1 MSKIGRNDPC
11 PCGSGK
17 KYKKCC
23 AKNNGQPASSDSG
36 GGGMPFLNPSLL
48 AQQWLA
54 SKQTDNT
61 PSKLYLD
68 HFEYTEEK
76 TLAAVKALGKL
87 EGESV
92 IFYEKKQWMG
102 EVAVSIPG
110 QLLLTTADRSQAD
123 KWSQA
128 LLSIPDVSFVSRT
141 EDKYQPM
148 APEEKAQMAAEMLDF
163 KTRFFQS
170 WLDEPNQR
178 LDGLTPRQ
186 AVVDDGQKANLRTLL
201 KELEAKEAALPK
213 KERYSFQAIKN
224 TLGL

>member
-23 AKNNGQPASSDSG
+23 AKSSGKPAQSG
-36 GGGMPFLNPSLL
+36 GGSSMPFLNPSLL
-48 AQQWLA
+48 AQHWLA

-76 TLAAVKALGKL
+76 TVSAVKALGRL

-92 IFYEKKQWMG
+92 IFYEKKQWVG

-110 QLLLTTADRSQAD
+110 QLLLTTADPSQAD

-128 LLSIPDVSFVSRT
+128 LRSIPDVTFVSRT

-163 KTRFFQS
+163 KTRFFQA

-186 AVVDDGQKANLRTLL
+186 AVTDDRQKANLKTLL
-201 KELEAKEAALPK
+201 KELEAKEAGLPK
-213 KERYSFQAIKN
+213 KDRYSFQTVKKA
-224 TLGL
+224 LGL

>member
-1 MSKIGRNDPC
+1 MSKTGRNDPC

-23 AKNNGQPASSDSG
+23 AKNSGKPAPSAG
-36 GGGMPFLNPSLL
+36 GNSLPFLNPSLL

-54 SKQTDNT
+54 SKQTDDT

-110 QLLLTTADRSQAD
+110 QLLLTTADRGQAD
-123 KWSQA
+123 KWSEV
-128 LLSIPDVSFVSRT
+128 LRSMDDVTFVSRT
-141 EDKYQPM
+141 EDKYQPL
-148 APEEKAQMAAEMLDF
+148 AAEDKAQMAVEMLDF
-163 KTRFFQS
+163 KTRFFQA

-178 LDGLTPRQ
+178 LDGMTPRQ
-186 AVVDDGQKANLRTLL
+186 AVADDGQKGHLKALI
-201 KELEAKEAALPK
+201 KELEAKEAKLPK
-213 KERYSFQAIKN
+213 KERYSFQAIKK